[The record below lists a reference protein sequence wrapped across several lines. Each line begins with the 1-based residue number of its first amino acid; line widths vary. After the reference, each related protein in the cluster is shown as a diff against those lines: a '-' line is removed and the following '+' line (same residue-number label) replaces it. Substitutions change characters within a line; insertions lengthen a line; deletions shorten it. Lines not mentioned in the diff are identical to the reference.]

1 MNFNAT
7 LIVQM
12 IVFLTLVWF
21 SMKFIWPPMTTA
33 IEERRKKIA
42 EGLAASDEADK
53 ALEKAQAEAAE
64 IVQSARTQA
73 TEVREQAEK
82 RAAQIMD
89 ETKTEA
95 GAERQR
101 QVAAAEAEIQLSTS
115 QARESLRGSVAS
127 LVIQGASK
135 VIGKEIDANRHSD
148 LIEQL
153 IKDL

>member
-12 IVFLTLVWF
+12 VVFLTLVWF

-53 ALEKAQAEAAE
+53 ALEKAQAEAAT
-64 IVQSARTQA
+64 IVQSAREQA
-73 TEVREQAEK
+73 TAVREQSEK
-82 RAAQIMD
+82 RSSQIME
-89 ETKTEA
+89 ETKAEA
-95 GAERQR
+95 SAERQR
-101 QVAAAEAEIQLSTS
+101 QVAAAEAEILLSTS
-115 QARESLRGSVAS
+115 QARESLRGSVAG
-127 LVIQGASK
+127 LVVAGASK
-135 VIGKEIDANRHSD
+135 VIGKEIDADRHSD

-153 IKDL
+153 IKEL